1 MNAIQMD
8 YSRLRGKIR
17 EVFKT
22 EGAFAQALGISTVS
36 MSAKLN
42 NQVAFTQPEMDKACE
57 LLGIRMEMLPAYFFV
72 RKVKTS

>member
-1 MNAIQMD
+1 MNVVEMD

-22 EGAFAQALGISTVS
+22 EGAFAQALGMSTVS

-42 NQVAFTQPEMDKACE
+42 NQVAFTQPEMDRACE
-57 LLGIRMEMLPAYFFV
+57 LLGIPVDQLPLYFFI

>member
-1 MNAIQMD
+1 MNMVEMD

-22 EGAFAQALGISTVS
+22 EGSFAQALGISAVS
-36 MSAKLN
+36 LSAKLN
-42 NQVAFTQPEMDKACE
+42 NQVPFTQVEIDKACE
-57 LLGIRMEMLPAYFFV
+57 LLGISTDLIPSYFFI